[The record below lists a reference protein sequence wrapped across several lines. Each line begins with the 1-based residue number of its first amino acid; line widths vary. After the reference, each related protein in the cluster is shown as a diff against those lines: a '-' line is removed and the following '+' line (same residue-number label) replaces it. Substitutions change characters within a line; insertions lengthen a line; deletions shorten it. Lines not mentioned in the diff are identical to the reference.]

1 MKTIMPPSSS
11 SLFHFTRKWSIFK
24 KILSKGLMYFE
35 SIEYCPN
42 DDALSKVVYKNNGI
56 FIIPMICFCDIPI
69 SRTLKHRSTYGNY
82 AIGFNKESLRNKLID
97 NISPVHYISN
107 PEYAL
112 YLATIKQ
119 DVESLLLR
127 KNNSF
132 CYTQE
137 FVSKID
143 MAYDFIFY
151 LLSYF
156 KPYEYYDER
165 EWRALLPKNSKWARG
180 FVSWDKNKY
189 DINEYSKA
197 YKKFTKPTNV
207 YISFSSE
214 ELANVISY
222 IILPTENDVG
232 KVVEFILSE
241 RNSIFGCANV
251 PKETRVMIVSRITSF
266 ERIEKD
272 Y

>member
-1 MKTIMPPSSS
+1 MKRLIACIIITIISIGAIGCSSS
-11 SLFHFTRKWSIFK
+11 NTNVIH
-24 KILSKGLMYFE
+24 
-35 SIEYCPN
+35 
-42 DDALSKVVYKNNGI
+42 V
-56 FIIPMICFCDIPI
+56 
-69 SRTLKHRSTYGNY
+69 
-82 AIGFNKESLRNKLID
+82 
-97 NISPVHYISN
+97 
-107 PEYAL
+107 
-112 YLATIKQ
+112 AT
-119 DVESLLLR
+119 
-127 KNNSF
+127 N
-132 CYTQE
+132 
-137 FVSKID
+137 
-143 MAYDFIFY
+143 A
-151 LLSYF
+151 YF

-165 EWRALLPKNSKWARG
+165 EWRALLPKNSTWDRV
-180 FVSWDKNKY
+180 FISWDKNKY

-207 YISFSSE
+207 YMSFSSE